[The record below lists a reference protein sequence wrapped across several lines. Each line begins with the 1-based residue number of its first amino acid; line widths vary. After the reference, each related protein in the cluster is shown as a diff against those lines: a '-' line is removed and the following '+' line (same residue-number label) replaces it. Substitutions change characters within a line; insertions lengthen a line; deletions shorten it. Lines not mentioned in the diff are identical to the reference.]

1 MFRNSDGQPSSPIGT
16 TYSPG
21 GTAQNPTAITVPDVA
36 APDRPQTPETPDG
49 TGELRRALREGS
61 AGTDFRG
68 WTRSSLFDSE
78 DPLLGLFARV
88 QRISHILQAS
98 VTFVAGPPGT
108 MTVVAVHQPPLSFSD
123 PLPPAPP
130 TLDDPFD
137 NSSPRR
143 STNSF
148 VLSLLETIPPLKTSS
163 PPPKAGAKRS
173 RKHRSPPSSDSGRK
187 RTLN

>member
-1 MFRNSDGQPSSPIGT
+1 MGT
-16 TYSPG
+16 TYSPV
-21 GTAQNPTAITVPDVA
+21 GTAKNPTAITVPDVA

-88 QRISHILQAS
+88 QPISHILQAS

-108 MTVVAVHQPPLSFSD
+108 MTVVAVHHPPLLQRSSSSR
-123 PLPPAPP
+123 
-130 TLDDPFD
+130 TSNSRRPFRKLL
-137 NSSPRR
+137 SSPLFQFLC
-143 STNSF
+143 T
-148 VLSLLETIPPLKTSS
+148 LSS
-163 PPPKAGAKRS
+163 
-173 RKHRSPPSSDSGRK
+173 
-187 RTLN
+187 